1 MKKWLEEQGLNLDI
15 FFLWL
20 KCHYISW
27 IQIYSYRNIEK
38 SFPFFYNK
46 KAYFH

>member
-20 KCHYISW
+20 KCVTID
-27 IQIYSYRNIEK
+27 QIYSYRKIEK
-38 SFPFFYNK
+38 IFPLFCNK
-46 KAYFH
+46 KAYSH